1 MAHDPNNGTR
11 ETFGG
16 VIPYIEALSATSQ
29 FTNST
34 TEAAFGTG
42 VATIPLAQLQSSQRW
57 KWKAWVWT
65 ESINAGDETQIKAY
79 LGTISDL
86 ELLDSTSVVV
96 TANDMFVLEGEISIR
111 TLDGA
116 SSVVDCF
123 SRGWTELGP
132 ALPVSYLPNQTGTDL
147 SSGLTVSISCVHDA
161 ADPAGQST
169 LVDFYVQAVPTVA

>member
-16 VIPYIEALSATSQ
+16 VIPYIEALSETSQ

-42 VATIPLAQLQSSQRW
+42 VATVPLAQLASFQRW
-57 KWKAWVWT
+57 RWKAWVWV
-65 ESINAGDETQIKAY
+65 ESSNSTDTHQIQAY
-79 LGTISDL
+79 LGGIADL
-86 ELLDSTSVVV
+86 ELLDSTAVDV
-96 TANDMFVLEGEISIR
+96 ANNDMFVLEGEVSIR

-123 SRGWTELGP
+123 SRGWTEVGP
-132 ALPVSYLPNQTGTDL
+132 ALPVSYLPNQTSTDL
-147 SSGLTVSISCVHDA
+147 SAGLTITISCDHSVAH
-161 ADPAGQST
+161 ADNQST